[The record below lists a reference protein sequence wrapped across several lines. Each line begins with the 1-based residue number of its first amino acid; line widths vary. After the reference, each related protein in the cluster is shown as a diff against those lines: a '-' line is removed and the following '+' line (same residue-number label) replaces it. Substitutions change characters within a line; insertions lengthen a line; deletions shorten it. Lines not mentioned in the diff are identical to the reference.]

1 MITEGTKV
9 QWQGR
14 NKMIEAELHQVNGT
28 WLAVLPNGKTIS
40 ASVVKTSKTFKI
52 L

>member
-1 MITEGTKV
+1 MVTEGTKV
-9 QWQGR
+9 CWQGR
-14 NKMIEAELHQVNGT
+14 NKMIIAELHMIAGKWQ
-28 WLAVLPNGKTIS
+28 AVLPDGKHIS